1 MDRPQA
7 TRAPGARTIIAV
19 VLFLCAIGAPADD
32 LARPLQPQPLH
43 ILLTNDDGYRA
54 AGIEAVHAALREAG
68 FRVTVVAP
76 RDQQSGAS
84 MRVSIGSITVERIN
98 DHGWAV
104 GGTPADAVAWALN
117 TVLRDDPPD
126 LVISGA
132 NFGQN
137 LGGNTNLS
145 GTVGAAIMATQLGV
159 PALAVSVGIQ
169 LAERTAKP
177 ERFPST
183 AAAFPQAANF
193 IVNLVHELVRT
204 TAPGEALLP
213 PHRLLNVNYPALA
226 ADAIK
231 GVRTTRVG
239 HVGGFTAAYVP
250 GEAPPSVRIELHH
263 AATSDPDVPGGDA
276 ELFAAGFITI
286 SVLDA
291 SLDAGPAEA
300 AALKRRFEGRLESL
314 SGSTR

>member
-1 MDRPQA
+1 MDRPQ
-7 TRAPGARTIIAV
+7 TPGARRARTIIAF
-19 VLFLCAIGAPADD
+19 VLLLFSAGAYADD
-32 LARPLQPQPLH
+32 TDPPLH

-54 AGIEAVHAALREAG
+54 AGIEAVNDALHDAG
-68 FRVTVVAP
+68 FRVSVVAP

-84 MRVSIGSITVERIN
+84 MRVSIGSITVEQVD
-98 DHGWAV
+98 DHTWAV

-126 LVISGA
+126 LVVSGA

-159 PALAVSVGIQ
+159 PALAVSVGID
-169 LAERTAKP
+169 LAERSAEP

-183 AAAFPQAANF
+183 AAAFPHAARF
-193 IVNLVHELVRT
+193 IVDLVRELAR
-204 TAPGEALLP
+204 TAPPGEALLP
-213 PHRLLNVNYPALA
+213 PHRLLNVNYPALPPN
-226 ADAIK
+226 AIK

-250 GEAPPSVRIELHH
+250 AEAPPTVRIELHH

-291 SLDAGPAEA
+291 SLDAGAAET
-300 AALKRRFEGRLESL
+300 AALERRFQGRLESL
-314 SGSTR
+314 SGIGR